1 MVMRY
6 EDLDVYKRSYA
17 VALNVHKLSLEF
29 PKIEQFAL
37 SSQIR
42 RSSKSICANI
52 AEGFAKQHA
61 SVPEFKRFLDIA
73 IGSCEE
79 TRVWLT
85 FAKDLDYISIQEYSY
100 IHDEYDQIT
109 KMLHGLRK
117 NWQHERP
124 KKSNTLLSHTLEHGA
139 TA

>member
-6 EDLDVYKRSYA
+6 EDLDVYQRAYSA
-17 VALNVHKLSLEF
+17 ALVVHKISLSF

-61 SVPEFKRFLDIA
+61 SIPEFKRFIDIA

-79 TRVWLT
+79 TRVWTT
-85 FAKDLDYISIQEYSY
+85 FAKDLGYIDDDFYME
-100 IHDEYDQIT
+100 IHGEYDQIT
-109 KMLHGLRK
+109 KMMHGLRK
-117 NWQHERP
+117 NWKHKRP
-124 KKSNTLLSHTLEHGA
+124 EKSNTLSSNTLEHGA
-139 TA
+139 IA